1 MKLTTTA
8 VRIFA
13 TLLVYAVADA
23 ALTYA
28 VGTKTAPVYGKPRRD
43 LVAVLIRRCP
53 PPSGFQGS
61 WWRLEAKGDNS
72 PCGGRRR
79 RGRITLGLYRPE
91 LGGLLLP
98 GPGYASA

>member
-1 MKLTTTA
+1 MALTTTA

-43 LVAVLIRRCP
+43 LVAVLIRAVP
-53 PPSGFQGS
+53 AAFGFSGI
-61 WWRLEAKGDNS
+61 LVA
-72 PCGGRRR
+72 
-79 RGRITLGLYRPE
+79 T
-91 LGGLLLP
+91 
-98 GPGYASA
+98 